1 MSPPRRILFRCPG
14 KRGLGHLVRGLNI
27 AREVRALD
35 PTADV
40 RFYTRGAAAPALVR
54 GEFECVI
61 ERDADALVAWNRL
74 VADHRPDVVV
84 DDTLLRDEGGALPDG
99 VRRAYVMRKSRAER
113 HAAIVASD
121 LLARIDVVIVPHD
134 EAEFAHVLPAALRAR
149 SVFAGPII
157 RRPTAAGA
165 QRARARYGAGD
176 GAFLLVSTAG
186 GGGFAGTAARLFAT
200 AGAPRRRP
208 ARRPARPPRLSATAG
223 AARRRLAGRVADL
236 RHVVVRGPNFTGEIE
251 ALPGMSVVDFEP
263 EMGELFAG
271 SDLVLAEGGYNTV
284 NELRLARTPAVFVP
298 GARAYDDQEERA
310 AALAA
315 RGSAAIVDGA
325 APERAADDIAA
336 IACSPERLA
345 HMRACAGRETL
356 RTGNRAAAA
365 AILGCTA

>member
-1 MSPPRRILFRCPG
+1 MRRVLFRCPG

-35 PTADV
+35 PSADV
-40 RFYTRGAAAPALVR
+40 RFYTRGPAAPALVG
-54 GEFECVI
+54 GEFPCVV
-61 ERDADALVAWNRL
+61 ERDAGALDAWDRL

-99 VRRAYVMRKSRAER
+99 VRRAYVMRRSRDER

-121 LLARIDVVIVPHD
+121 LLARVDVVIVPHT
-134 EAEFAHVLPAALRAR
+134 EAEFGHLLPEALRAR

-165 QRARARYGAGD
+165 QRLRARYGAPD

-186 GGGFAGTAARLFAT
+186 GGGFSDTAARLFAI
-200 AGAPRRRP
+200 
-208 ARRPARPPRLSATAG
+208 
-223 AARRRLAGRVADL
+223 AAAAHRRLTGRIAGL

-251 ALPGMSVVDFEP
+251 AAPGMTVVEFEP
-263 EMGELFAG
+263 EMVELLAG
-271 SDLVLAEGGYNTV
+271 ADLVLAEGGYNTV

-325 APERAADDIAA
+325 DPERAAAAIAA
-336 IACSPERLA
+336 IAGSPERLA
-345 HMRACAGRETL
+345 HMRACAARDTL

-365 AILGCTA
+365 AILGCAR

>member
-54 GEFECVI
+54 GEFECVV
-61 ERDADALVAWNRL
+61 ERDADALVAWDRL
-74 VADHRPDVVV
+74 VADHRPEVVV

-99 VRRAYVMRKSRAER
+99 VGRAYVMRKSRDER
-113 HAAIVASD
+113 HAAIVGSE
-121 LLARIDVVIVPHD
+121 LLARVDVVIVPHT
-134 EAEFAHVLPAALRAR
+134 EAEFGHVLPEALRAR

-186 GGGFAGTAARLFAT
+186 GGGFADTAACLFAT
-200 AGAPRRRP
+200 A
-208 ARRPARPPRLSATAG
+208 
-223 AARRRLAGRVADL
+223 AAAHRRLAGRIADL
-236 RHVVVRGPNFTGEIE
+236 RHVVVRGPNFTGEID
-251 ALPGMSVVDFEP
+251 ALPGMTVVEFEP
-263 EMGELFAG
+263 EMVELLAG
-271 SDLVLAEGGYNTV
+271 ADLVLAEGGYNTV

-325 APERAADDIAA
+325 APDRAADDVAA

-345 HMRACAGRETL
+345 HMRSCAGRETL

-365 AILGCTA
+365 AILGCAP

>member
-1 MSPPRRILFRCPG
+1 MSAPRRILFRCPG

-35 PTADV
+35 PAADI
-40 RFYTRGAAAPALVR
+40 RFYTRGAAAPALVG
-54 GEFECVI
+54 GEFPCVV
-61 ERDADALVAWNRL
+61 ERDRDALVEWDRL

-99 VRRAYVMRKSRAER
+99 VRRAYVMRKSRDER
-113 HAAIVASD
+113 HAAIVSSE
-121 LLARIDVVIVPHD
+121 LLARVDVVIVPHT
-134 EAEFAHVLPAALRAR
+134 EAEFGHALPEALRAR
-149 SVFAGPII
+149 SVFTGPII

-165 QRARARYGAGD
+165 ERARARYGAAD

-186 GGGFAGTAARLFAT
+186 GGGFADTAAQLFAT
-200 AGAPRRRP
+200 A
-208 ARRPARPPRLSATAG
+208 
-223 AARRRLAGRVADL
+223 AAAHRRLAGRIGDL

-251 ALPGMSVVDFEP
+251 ALQGMTVVDFEP
-263 EMGELFAG
+263 AMVDLLAG
-271 SDLVLAEGGYNTV
+271 ADLVLAEGGYNTV

-298 GARAYDDQEERA
+298 GARAYDDQEERV

-325 APERAADDIAA
+325 SPERAGAEIAA
-336 IACSPERLA
+336 IASSPERLA
-345 HMRACAGRETL
+345 HMRACASRETL

-365 AILGCTA
+365 AILGCAR